1 MKNIFTL
8 ITFCLYSSFFYGQTI
23 YLSKD
28 FDDLS
33 LSSGGWTTQ
42 VVVDTTNWYASDF
55 NGDKFAKIS
64 NYTNGNVPAEAWL
77 ISPSVDLTNA
87 SQPNLSFGTIMKFA
101 GAALTLYIST
111 DYDGTSNPTSQGTWI
126 DITSNASWDTNNS
139 SWGNWT
145 NSGDV
150 DLSSFISNSVY
161 IAYKYTGTSSD
172 GSTWEVD
179 DILIKEGGSG
189 NNNNA
194 ISIYDIQHTTSA
206 SGESPY
212 ENQQVSTGGIVNY
225 IRYDGSFYLQSGSG
239 PWTGIYVF
247 DTSSNVMVG
256 DSITVD
262 AEVVEYY
269 DLTELKNLSNLNVVS
284 NMNSISINNASS
296 SEANSEL
303 YEGCLIKVSSAQC
316 TNANGQFGEW
326 TIDDG
331 SGPVQVDDFLFS
343 YSPTQNFYYTVS
355 GLIDYSFGEFKLL
368 PRDADD
374 VEQSTDLSEL
384 NSFEWG
390 IFPNP
395 VDNSTLNITS
405 SINGELNI
413 INVFGQ
419 VILTRKVNNGLNS
432 ISIDHLTKGNYVV
445 KLNEK
450 SRIITK
456 L

>member
-1 MKNIFTL
+1 M
-8 ITFCLYSSFFYGQTI
+8 
-23 YLSKD
+23 
-28 FDDLS
+28 
-33 LSSGGWTTQ
+33 
-42 VVVDTTNWYASDF
+42 
-55 NGDKFAKIS
+55 
-64 NYTNGNVPAEAWL
+64 
-77 ISPSVDLTNA
+77 
-87 SQPNLSFGTIMKFA
+87 
-101 GAALTLYIST
+101 
-111 DYDGTSNPTSQGTWI
+111 
-126 DITSNASWDTNNS
+126 
-139 SWGNWT
+139 
-145 NSGDV
+145 
-150 DLSSFISNSVY
+150 
-161 IAYKYTGTSSD
+161 
-172 GSTWEVD
+172 
-179 DILIKEGGSG
+179 
-189 NNNNA
+189 
-194 ISIYDIQHTTSA
+194 
-206 SGESPY
+206 
-212 ENQQVSTGGIVNY
+212 NY

-239 PWTGIYVF
+239 PWTGVYVF

-284 NMNSISINNASS
+284 NMNSLTINNASS

-326 TIDDG
+326 TINDG

-343 YSPTQNFYYTVS
+343 YSPTQNLYYTVT

-374 VEQSTDLSEL
+374 VEQSTGVSEF
-384 NSFEWG
+384 NTFEWG

-395 VDNSTLNITS
+395 VDNNTLNITS
-405 SINGELNI
+405 SIDGELKI

-432 ISIDHLTKGNYVV
+432 FSINQLAKGNYVV